1 MGAGPAWMRRGMQ
14 GHVAAP
20 HGPAQRAYV
29 ARIYI
34 IYNLFT
40 KYIRRSSAFPLG
52 KG

>member
-1 MGAGPAWMRRGMQ
+1 MGVGPTWMRRGTR

-20 HGPAQRAYV
+20 RGPTQRAYV

-40 KYIRRSSAFPLG
+40 IYT
-52 KG
+52 